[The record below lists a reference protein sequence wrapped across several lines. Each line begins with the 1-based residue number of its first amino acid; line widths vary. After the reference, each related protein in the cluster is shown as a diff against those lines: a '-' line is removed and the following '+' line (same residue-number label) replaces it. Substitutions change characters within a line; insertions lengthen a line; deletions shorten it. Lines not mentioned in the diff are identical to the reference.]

1 MGNELVVLNNTST
14 AIQQGGLGVDFN
26 NPLFRL
32 EPATLSIVQKNSTV
46 EGAKQGFLRISE
58 TGDQFETV
66 WATLLGMPGEGRQYH
81 IGDRSEMNRTPENL
95 MCFSTD
101 TIVPHD
107 KARVPQAINCAS
119 CARADWTPWREYKEK
134 NNGQT
139 NKALIPPCDS
149 SYKALLI
156 DDQYK
161 LPLRMF
167 IRSDNRGPFEE
178 GMKNLARVIAMQK
191 AKGKNPNIFD
201 VKFQISTKLTTKGKY
216 TYYTL
221 KFSDFTP
228 ITEEEREQF
237 GAVYLQY
244 VAQTAHKQEAKAVA
258 EAEAETSARNDAID
272 VGTVEGEYVGKDEE
286 IPF

>member
-1 MGNELVVLNNTST
+1 MSSTQLTVLNNNTQLT
-14 AIQQGGLGVDFN
+14 QGGLGVDFS

-32 EPATLSIVQKNSTV
+32 EPATLSIVQKNTTV

-58 TGDQFETV
+58 TGDQFEEV
-66 WATLLGMPGEGRQYH
+66 WATMLAMPTESRQYH
-81 IGDRSEMNRTPENL
+81 IGDKSEMNRTPENL
-95 MCFSTD
+95 VCWSSNM
-101 TIVPHD
+101 IVPHD
-107 KARVPQAINCAS
+107 KARIPQAINCAS
-119 CARADWTPWREYKEK
+119 CARSSWTAWREYKEK

-139 NKALIPPCDS
+139 NKTLIPPCDS

-156 DDQYK
+156 EDQYK

-201 VKFQISTKLTTKGKY
+201 VKFKIATKLTTKGKY
-216 TYYTL
+216 TYYIL

-244 VAQTAHKQEAKAVA
+244 VSQTDRKQEAKAVA
-258 EAEAETSARNDAID
+258 EAEAETSATNDAID

-286 IPF
+286 IPL

>member
-1 MGNELVVLNNTST
+1 MGTELTVLNNTST
-14 AIQQGGLGVDFN
+14 AIKQGGLGVDFN

-58 TGDQFETV
+58 TGDQFEEV
-66 WATLLGMPGEGRQYH
+66 WATMLAMPTESRQYH
-81 IGDRSEMNRTPENL
+81 IGDKSEMNRTPENL
-95 MCFSTD
+95 VCWSSNM
-101 TIVPHD
+101 IVPHD
-107 KARVPQAINCAS
+107 KARIPQAINCAS
-119 CARADWTPWREYKEK
+119 CARSSWTAWREYKEK

-139 NKALIPPCDS
+139 NKTLIPPCDS

-201 VKFQISTKLTTKGKY
+201 VKFKIATKLTTKGKY
-216 TYYTL
+216 TYYIL

-244 VAQTAHKQEAKAVA
+244 VSQTAHKQEAKAVA
-258 EAEAETSARNDAID
+258 EAEAETSARNDAIE